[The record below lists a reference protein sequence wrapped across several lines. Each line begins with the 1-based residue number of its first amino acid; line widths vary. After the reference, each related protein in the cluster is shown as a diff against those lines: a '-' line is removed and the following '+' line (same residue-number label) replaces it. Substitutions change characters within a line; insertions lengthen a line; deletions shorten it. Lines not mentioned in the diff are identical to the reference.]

1 MFAYQV
7 HAKSVP
13 GIETRH
19 KNVDIITIRE
29 SYEGE
34 YSAIEHE
41 VYPGV
46 IESIKIITREKS
58 LRIAEYAFD
67 FAVNQGRKKI
77 TVVHKANIMKL
88 SDGEFLNAAREVAQK
103 YPSIKFEEMIVD
115 ATCMYLTLKPQTF
128 DVMLLPNLYGSI
140 MGSVVAG
147 LVGGPGIAPGC
158 NVGENHVMFEQ
169 GARHP
174 AKDLVATKNGNPTA
188 FLLASAKMLHHLN
201 LSTFG
206 TAINDAVYQVIKEG
220 KVRTPDIGGSHTMPE
235 FGNEILS
242 KIKLA

>member
-13 GIETRH
+13 GIKTRH
-19 KNVDIITIRE
+19 NNVDIITIRE

-67 FAVNQGRKKI
+67 FAVKEGRKKL

-88 SDGEFLNAAREVAQK
+88 SDGEFLNAAREV
-103 YPSIKFEEMIVD
+103 S
-115 ATCMYLTLKPQTF
+115 
-128 DVMLLPNLYGSI
+128 
-140 MGSVVAG
+140 
-147 LVGGPGIAPGC
+147 
-158 NVGENHVMFEQ
+158 
-169 GARHP
+169 
-174 AKDLVATKNGNPTA
+174 
-188 FLLASAKMLHHLN
+188 
-201 LSTFG
+201 
-206 TAINDAVYQVIKEG
+206 
-220 KVRTPDIGGSHTMPE
+220 
-235 FGNEILS
+235 
-242 KIKLA
+242 